1 MRMKLMPSISNRT
14 KIRHRNELNAT
25 LSGLPLPAKR
35 VLFLALASVE
45 PGEKM
50 VKDRIFSV
58 NSNLYAEIAEVDR
71 TVAYKQLR
79 EGADILKNSFLS
91 LNKDD
96 VLLLAEHLDIPQ
108 EFKSNPRE
116 YIDLN
121 ITKICGYSKE
131 NSTVDIVFSD
141 AIQPYIS
148 QLVGKNN
155 KYTTQS
161 LTSAIRLSGQ
171 YSSALYQLVRKKYS
185 NNKYVTCFTLTVN
198 ELKDELSC
206 FDIINGE
213 VIYKYEMYKVFK
225 REVLDK
231 AIKEIISKT
240 EVKQLNFSVAGKEG
254 KKIAKLE
261 FSYTIH
267 DVPEQPKTEQ
277 EEFLVDFSQRRSNVH
292 DDSKETISNREANK
306 LLESLCAEGKSLT
319 LAVKYIEHHY
329 YIQ

>member
-45 PGEKM
+45 PGEKIGND
-50 VKDRIFSV
+50 KIFSV
-58 NSNLYAEIAEVDR
+58 NSNVYAEIADVDK

-96 VLLLAEHLDIPQ
+96 VLLLAEHLNIPE

-116 YIDLN
+116 YLDLN

-131 NSTVDIVFSD
+131 TSTVDIVFSD
-141 AIQPYIS
+141 AVQPYIS
-148 QLVGKNN
+148 ELVGKNN

-161 LTSAIRLSGQ
+161 LTSAVRLSGQ

-185 NNKYVTCFTLTVN
+185 NNKHINCFTLTIN

-206 FDIINGE
+206 FDIVNGE
-213 VIYKYEMYKVFK
+213 INYKYEMYKVFK

-231 AIKEIISKT
+231 AIKEILNKT
-240 EVKQLNFSVAGKEG
+240 EIKKLDFSVASREG
-254 KKIAKLE
+254 KKISKLE
-261 FSYTIH
+261 FSYVIQETN
-267 DVPEQPKTEQ
+267 DQPKAEQ
-277 EEFLVDFSQRRSNVH
+277 EEFLVDFSQRKANVK
-292 DDSKETISNREANK
+292 DNGKQVISNREANK

-319 LAVKYIEHHY
+319 FAVKYIEHTFY
-329 YIQ
+329 VE